1 MIKLVK
7 AGLLALLLPLAVTA
21 APTEYEEGVHYDVV
35 SDRASKKPEIKEFF
49 SFYCP
54 ACNNYESLLD
64 EVKPKLDKSVKFKKS
79 HVDFVGVRNAENQQM
94 ISQALATAEVLPQK
108 DALIAAMFNHI
119 HAKRAKFN
127 ELADIKDVFVAQGV
141 DGDKFDKVYKSFSV
155 RTMSSKMKREQ
166 TYYQEK
172 GALRSVPTFIVNGK
186 YKLNLGRETGITA
199 PEDISKL
206 INYLAAK

>member
-54 ACNNYESLLD
+54 ACNNYEALLAD
-64 EVKPKLDKSVKFKKS
+64 VKPKLDKTVTFKKS
-79 HVDFVGVRNAENQQM
+79 HVDFVGVRDTENQQM

-119 HAKRAKFN
+119 HTKRAKFN

-141 DGDKFDKVYKSFSV
+141 DGDKFDKIYKSFSV
-155 RTMSSKMKREQ
+155 RTMASKMKREQ
-166 TYYQEK
+166 DYYKEK
-172 GALRSVPTFIVNGK
+172 GALRGVPTFIVNGK

>member
-7 AGLLALLLPLAVTA
+7 AGLLALFLPLAAAA
-21 APTEYEEGVHYDVV
+21 APSTYEEGVHYDVV
-35 SDRASKKPEIKEFF
+35 SDRASKKPEVKEFF

-54 ACNNYESLLD
+54 ACNNYEALLAD
-64 EVKPKLDKSVKFKKS
+64 VKPKLDKTVTFKKS

-119 HAKRAKFN
+119 HTKRAKFN
-127 ELADIKDVFVAQGV
+127 ELADIKDVFIAQGV
-141 DGDKFDKVYKSFSV
+141 DGDKFDKIYKSFSV
-155 RTMSSKMKREQ
+155 RTMASKMKREQ
-166 TYYQEK
+166 DYYKEK
-172 GALRSVPTFIVNGK
+172 GALRGVPTFIVNGK